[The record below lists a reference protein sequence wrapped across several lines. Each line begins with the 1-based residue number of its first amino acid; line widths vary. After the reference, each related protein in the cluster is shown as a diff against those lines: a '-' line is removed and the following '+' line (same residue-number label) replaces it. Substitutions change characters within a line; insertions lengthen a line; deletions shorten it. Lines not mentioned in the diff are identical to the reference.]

1 MSGRSWTRRRASGV
15 FRRASIARSN
25 STSATA
31 SSTPDE
37 CRQLC
42 GKIDADSFPS
52 PLYDK
57 DRYEDV
63 RTSYSCN
70 LDVKDPLVA
79 SVDAR
84 IARLLGIETS
94 WGEPLQGQRYEVGQR
109 FKEHADFFYV
119 DEPYWAQYEPHGG
132 QRTWTAMIYLN
143 HPERGG
149 ATGFKYLD
157 LALEPLIGRMLVWNN
172 MAIDGSPNPW
182 TTARRAAG
190 RGGEQIYRHEMVSR
204 AGLRVTPSVP

>member
-1 MSGRSWTRRRASGV
+1 MSAPATAATSMSKTHWSP
-15 FRRASIARSN
+15 ASI
-25 STSATA
+25 
-31 SSTPDE
+31 
-37 CRQLC
+37 
-42 GKIDADSFPS
+42 
-52 PLYDK
+52 
-57 DRYEDV
+57 
-63 RTSYSCN
+63 
-70 LDVKDPLVA
+70 
-79 SVDAR
+79 AR

-157 LALEPLIGRMLVWNN
+157 LALEPLLGRML
-172 MAIDGSPNPW
+172 DLEQHGD
-182 TTARRAAG
+182 RRQPQPVDHCT
-190 RGGEQIYRHEMVSR
+190 RGGRSR
-204 AGLRVTPSVP
+204 REANISSRNGIASGIRVTP